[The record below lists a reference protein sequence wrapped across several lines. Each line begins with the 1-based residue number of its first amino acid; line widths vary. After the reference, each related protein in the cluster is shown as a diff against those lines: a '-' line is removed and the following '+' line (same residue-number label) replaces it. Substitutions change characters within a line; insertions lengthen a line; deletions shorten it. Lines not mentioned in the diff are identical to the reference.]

1 MALVDILA
9 SNMSFTTIWLEEN
22 ICNTSSHMVSEIF
35 DGRFRDPCSSFFVL
49 QELQCIFTYIAYI
62 TFLDTALAALTSI
75 AVPSLVSALS
85 DDVKF
90 IFYLA
95 AGAAFVG

>member
-1 MALVDILA
+1 
-9 SNMSFTTIWLEEN
+9 
-22 ICNTSSHMVSEIF
+22 MVSEMF
-35 DGRFRDPCSSFFVL
+35 SGHMSDSVFGRPKKLRY
-49 QELQCIFTYIAYI
+49 IFTYVAYI